1 MLRRNQF
8 IEDLIMRTGS
18 IEVIVGGMYSGKTE
32 ELLRRVKRFR
42 YAKKNVMVV
51 KPKIDNRYSESEVV
65 SHSGIFEDS
74 FIISDISDLNVDPG
88 VDVVAIDEAQFFGNN
103 LISVCT
109 ELANSGKV
117 VIIAGLDMDFN
128 GKPFQPMPEMMAIA
142 ESVDKLH
149 AVCTE
154 CGEKATFSYL
164 KDDEIDGS
172 NIKVG
177 GKEKYE
183 ARCRK
188 CYNNALLVYK

>member
-1 MLRRNQF
+1 MK
-8 IEDLIMRTGS
+8 TGS

-65 SHSGIFEDS
+65 SHSGIFVDS
-74 FIISDISDLNVDPG
+74 VIISDISDLNVDSS
-88 VDVVAIDEAQFFGNN
+88 VDVVAIDEAQFFGSD

-109 ELANSGKV
+109 ELANNGKV

-164 KDDEIDGS
+164 KENETDGS

-188 CYNNALLVYK
+188 CYNNALLVDK